1 MYPGCCGTETFEK
14 QFSYMFSIADQVKEG
29 GGKKEE
35 GRRRKEDGVMR
46 KEEGVR
52 GKRKQESLL
61 YTYSSHYIKW

>member
-14 QFSYMFSIADQVKEG
+14 QFSYMFSIVYQVKEG

-35 GRRRKEDGVMR
+35 GRMRKEDGVMR

-52 GKRKQESLL
+52 GKRKQKSRL
-61 YTYSSHYIKW
+61 YMYSNHYTK